1 MVELLPDPSL
11 RLPSVT
17 ALIPL
22 FLIYYALAL
31 LLQPVFLWQAWRCV
45 TEVDFAAW
53 LAQSLGVMSAA
64 RINLFNSS
72 LAIWIFI
79 MVLRSFE
86 WAFIMK
92 EPIRR
97 YKSTM
102 NQNDLQASQRRLSV
116 SSVFLDAFELFFNLR
131 GIGWSCT
138 NPESIPSVFATLLL
152 NITIYDATQY
162 LIQRAVSSGPRG
174 GSLFDL
180 NLSFF
185 HRNASAAFVGI
196 CGGLWTYSLIEALYR
211 MGALVGRVFF
221 RQPASNWPPLFRH
234 IFTTIGRPGAIMG
247 AFTVSAVLHH
257 VAFSTAGGFF
267 LLMGVTGK
275 RVRGFPGWLWTMLWI
290 LVWGTLMID
299 GWARHGMMAD
309 NIFPDRLRP
318 GKALVDSIIGLLKK
332 LL

>member
-1 MVELLPDPSL
+1 MTFKL
-11 RLPSVT
+11 RKGVCP
-17 ALIPL
+17 
-22 FLIYYALAL
+22 FLAS
-31 LLQPVFLWQAWRCV
+31 FL
-45 TEVDFAAW
+45 TH
-53 LAQSLGVMSAA
+53 L
-64 RINLFNSS
+64 
-72 LAIWIFI
+72 
-79 MVLRSFE
+79 SF
-86 WAFIMK
+86 
-92 EPIRR
+92 
-97 YKSTM
+97 
-102 NQNDLQASQRRLSV
+102 
-116 SSVFLDAFELFFNLR
+116 FFNLR
-131 GIGWSCT
+131 GIGWSWSPKSSPRRST

-221 RQPASNWPPLFRH
+221 RQPASNWPPVSHRPWLSTSLHECWNVRWHQLFRH
-234 IFTTIGRPGAIMG
+234 IFTTIGARPCGALLGRPGAIMG

-257 VAFSTAGGFF
+257 VAVWGLGNGSEFSTAGGFF
-267 LLMGVTGK
+267 LLMGVGANMEIMFKKVTGK